1 MIKAAVSYYFN
12 SWWIPS
18 ATATGAFV
26 CFTLAVFSRWSPF
39 AAVAAVLLIGFGLCV
54 FGILVAAIW
63 NFIEDRW
70 IKGLIN
76 LLMFPLTGVGA
87 FVFLLIVSV
96 LGPSEDGFADKLK
109 IPESIEYAEPQDEI
123 RAAPGGPEDSFQTRL
138 LAALRVK
145 GSGDTLVSATADSLV
160 TLQKTAPD
168 ILRRYLAS
176 SASWRVF
183 EEHGATFATR
193 RWMIGSQWQYDLHG
207 YYSTHDLHLWS
218 TADISRFQ
226 SRVTIGLAGKPW
238 AKANSESTLM
248 KPGHTGG
255 LVIAGAKP
263 VYRSHCIITADT
275 LVLEIFEESDDWE
288 RRLTKATLACL
299 EEELRPLAAS
309 PDWKTIR
316 RLLPVG
322 SVKRGSPSL
331 DLRKSFQ
338 PGIYNSEIWANPG
351 ESGRLYLRAFEVTR
365 GTPLSAGRL
374 KEYSN
379 EWIGWS
385 DDPAELFLSN
395 THFTIYE
402 GDWGK
407 PYAARFEVWFVPDSG
422 QPERKLMERAFKI
435 EGWQR

>member
-1 MIKAAVSYYFN
+1 
-12 SWWIPS
+12 
-18 ATATGAFV
+18 
-26 CFTLAVFSRWSPF
+26 
-39 AAVAAVLLIGFGLCV
+39 
-54 FGILVAAIW
+54 
-63 NFIEDRW
+63 
-70 IKGLIN
+70 
-76 LLMFPLTGVGA
+76 
-87 FVFLLIVSV
+87 
-96 LGPSEDGFADKLK
+96 
-109 IPESIEYAEPQDEI
+109 
-123 RAAPGGPEDSFQTRL
+123 
-138 LAALRVK
+138 
-145 GSGDTLVSATADSLV
+145 
-160 TLQKTAPD
+160 
-168 ILRRYLAS
+168 
-176 SASWRVF
+176 
-183 EEHGATFATR
+183 
-193 RWMIGSQWQYDLHG
+193 
-207 YYSTHDLHLWS
+207 
-218 TADISRFQ
+218 
-226 SRVTIGLAGKPW
+226 
-238 AKANSESTLM
+238 M